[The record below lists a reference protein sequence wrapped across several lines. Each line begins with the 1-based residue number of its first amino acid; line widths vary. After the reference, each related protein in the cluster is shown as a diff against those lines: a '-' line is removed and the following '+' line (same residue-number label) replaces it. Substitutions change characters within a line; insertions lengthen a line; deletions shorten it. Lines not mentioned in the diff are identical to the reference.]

1 MRFGVCV
8 VFVLLLSL
16 QAHADEETVLPPITV
31 YGEQEVFK
39 KDPSL
44 SGRHIKVSD
53 SAEGSVTLPEILSS
67 QAGVHINRYGGLEDF
82 TSVSIRGSSA
92 EEVTI
97 LLDGIP
103 LNSAQS
109 GQADLS
115 LLFLEYLDS
124 IDIYRG
130 GSPLDYGLTPS
141 AGTIALNTGKPAKG
155 MKMGGSLGY
164 GSFNTIKN
172 HLFFSFGK
180 NNWGIQTAFS
190 MVRTNG
196 DFTFLDDNGTPA
208 NSDDDARVAR
218 QNNASQTLYPFVKIF
233 YEFDKKTRLELGNHF
248 IRKDSGIPGLST
260 NQSETAA
267 LDTTSWLSS
276 LKLKRSSLF
285 HKNLEGELQTYWRL
299 TKTQYSDPQGEIGL
313 GGAQDN
319 DNDTSLFGQQFLVK
333 WRPHPQHTFTGVSLF
348 QTERFRPED
357 FLANPS
363 RGGTS
368 VRHTWN
374 VGVGDEI
381 GLLHDRLILSPHL
394 LLSNIYNQINNN
406 DPSFLTPATF
416 ADNQDHH
423 VVSTKMGAKGRI
435 TSFLSMTGNVG
446 RGYRFPT
453 FAELF
458 GDRGGVVGNQL
469 LDPEKSLNWDVGVD
483 VSLVGARLPRPSF
496 TGGATPP
503 LHFNTT
509 YFEHRTTDLIQFEQ
523 NAGFARAE
531 NVGSARVRGV
541 EVEVHGVIGSLLS
554 VSTNYTFQ
562 NPIDQTSG
570 RNLVGRPEHEVD
582 VRVDGKVPFLRSH
595 QPTLFVSANW
605 MDSFFLDP
613 LNTRVV
619 RSRLLLNSGFL
630 FNPLKHWTFSF
641 EGKNLTNNQIVDVV
655 GFPLPGRSF
664 FGKVT
669 YEL

>member
-1 MRFGVCV
+1 MRV
-8 VFVLLLSL
+8 VVWAFLFFPFS
-16 QAHADEETVLPPITV
+16 AWAGEKTWLPPVTV
-31 YGEQEVFK
+31 HGEQEVFK
-39 KDPSL
+39 KDSSL
-44 SGRHIKVSD
+44 SGRHIKTSD
-53 SAEGSVTLPEILSS
+53 LSQGSVSLPEVLSS

-82 TSVSIRGSSA
+82 TSVSIRGSSP
-92 EEVTI
+92 EETTI

-115 LLFLEYLDS
+115 PVFLELLDS

-141 AGTIALNTGKPAKG
+141 AGTIALNTVKPTEGIKT
-155 MKMGGSLGY
+155 GGSIGY
-164 GSFNTIKN
+164 GSFNTIRN
-172 HLFFSFGK
+172 HLYFSLGK

-190 MVRTNG
+190 MVRTDG

-208 NSDDDARVAR
+208 NTNDDARVAR
-218 QNNASQTLYPFVKIF
+218 RNNASQTLYPYAKIF
-233 YEFDKKTRLELGNHF
+233 YEFDDHTHLEWANH
-248 IRKDSGIPGLST
+248 IMRKDAGVPGLST

-276 LKLKRSSLF
+276 LKIKRSSFF
-285 HKNLEGELQTYWRL
+285 HKNLKGEFHTYWRL
-299 TKTQYSDPQGEIGL
+299 TKSQYSDPQGEIGL

-319 DNDTSLFGQQFLVK
+319 DNDTSLFGQQFLIK
-333 WRPHPQHTFTGVSLF
+333 WKPNDWNLLTGVTLF

-363 RGGTS
+363 QGGTS

-374 VGVGDEI
+374 VGAGDEI
-381 GLLHDRLILSPHL
+381 GLFHHKLILSPNL

-416 ADNQDHH
+416 SDNQDHH
-423 VVSTKMGAKGRI
+423 VISAKMGVKGRL
-435 TSFLSMTGNVG
+435 TSFLSMRANVG

-483 VSLVGARLPRPSF
+483 VSV
-496 TGGATPP
+496 PP
-503 LHFNTT
+503 LHFNAA

-531 NVGSARVRGV
+531 NVGSARVRGI
-541 EVEVHGVIGSLLS
+541 EIEAAGTIGDVVNL
-554 VSTNYTFQ
+554 STNYTFQ
-562 NPIDQTSG
+562 NPIDRTTG

-582 VRVDGKVPFLRSH
+582 IRADGNIPLFRSRK
-595 QPTLFVSANW
+595 PTLFVSANW

-619 RSRLLLNSGFL
+619 RSRLLLNSGFT
-630 FNPLKHWTFSF
+630 LKPFKQWILSF

-664 FGKVT
+664 FGRVT
-669 YEL
+669 YRFERGVN